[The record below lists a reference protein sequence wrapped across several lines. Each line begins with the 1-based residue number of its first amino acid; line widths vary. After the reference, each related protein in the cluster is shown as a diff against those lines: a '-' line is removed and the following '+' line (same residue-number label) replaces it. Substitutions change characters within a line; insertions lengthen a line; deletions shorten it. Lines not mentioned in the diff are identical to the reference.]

1 MSSTEPSVF
10 VTSNE
15 DGVNR
20 VGRLY
25 IIFYATS
32 QKKTKRF
39 ILFLSLYLVIFFFIQ
54 ISQSDSM
61 WCCTPWYSQHKYRR
75 ADRQTDTRRSVIV

>member
-32 QKKTKRF
+32 QKKNKT
-39 ILFLSLYLVIFFFIQ
+39 LHLVLVTLLSYFLLHLN
-54 ISQSDSM
+54 
-61 WCCTPWYSQHKYRR
+61 
-75 ADRQTDTRRSVIV
+75 